1 MRMRSARGI
10 DVYKRFT
17 RTGRFSA
24 SPPIVL
30 GGGFLLL
37 IFIGTVLLALPIAT
51 TRPIGLFSAFFMA
64 ASAVTVTGLT
74 VVDPSTSFTWFGQV
88 VLALLVQI
96 GGLGFVTL
104 AVVSMLALGKRI
116 SLQQQ
121 AVALEAFNQTSVSKI
136 RQTAFTVFKLTAVI
150 EGIAMLML
158 FIWWIPEL
166 GIARALYEA
175 IFHSIMAFN
184 NAGFTLR
191 PTQGALSDI
200 DPFIIMLT
208 TALITLGGV
217 GFTVLNDVRHKW
229 RWTPLTP
236 YTRIIVFA
244 ALVLNL
250 GGFALIWMLE
260 ASNPLT
266 LGGLSPS
273 QQAFAAWMQSV
284 TTRTAGF
291 TSIDVSHL
299 TDSSTLLVMLLMFI
313 GGGSLSTASG
323 IKIGTAVVLF
333 AAAYSYIRQRSDI
346 VVLKRSISADTVQK
360 ALAILLLA
368 SGLVFIG
375 VFLLSLLENRPLIDL
390 AFEVLS
396 AFTTTGL
403 TRGLTSE
410 LSTASQA
417 LLVVLMFIGRLGPLT
432 LVYNLSTQ
440 RRSRV
445 RYPEAPFQVG

>member
-1 MRMRSARGI
+1 MRSPRGM
-10 DVYKRFT
+10 DVYKRFA

-51 TRPIGLFSAFFMA
+51 TRPIGLFSAFFMS
-64 ASAVTVTGLT
+64 ASAVTVTGLA
-74 VVDPSTSFTWFGQV
+74 VVDPATSFTWFGQV

-116 SLQQQ
+116 SMQQQ

-150 EGIAMLML
+150 EGIAMVML

-191 PTQGALSDI
+191 PTQAALSAV
-200 DPFIIMLT
+200 DPFIILLT
-208 TALITLGGV
+208 TTLITLGGI

-236 YTRIIVFA
+236 YTRIIVLA

-250 GGFALIWMLE
+250 GGFAMIWALE

-266 LGGLSPS
+266 LGSLSPW
-273 QQAFAAWMQSV
+273 QQGFAAWMQSV

-291 TSIDVSHL
+291 TSIDVGHL
-299 TDSSTLLVMLLMFI
+299 TDSSTLLIMLLMFI

-346 VVLKRSISADTVQK
+346 VVLKRTISADTVQK

-368 SGLVFIG
+368 SGLIFIG
-375 VFLLSLLENRPLIDL
+375 VFLLSLFEKRPLLDL
-390 AFEVLS
+390 AFEVVS

-410 LSTASQA
+410 LSTASQT
-417 LLVVLMFIGRLGPLT
+417 LLVALMFIGRLGPLT

-440 RRSRV
+440 RRSRI